1 MSIIV
6 NDCNDD
12 NYNIH
17 IIILIIRIRNVMLIT
32 IINQNILKIS

>member
-17 IIILIIRIRNVMLIT
+17 IIILIIRIRNAMLIT